1 MYVLAN
7 LERKY
12 PLMSIES
19 DLKKDGI
26 TVIEPL
32 DITTVNVIAKNVSKK
47 IVAAF
52 SNLGFDFD
60 TLYERF
66 SKLPMYI
73 ADMPEG
79 MSEASYFYKNSAIY
93 FRDGMG
99 LADLEKFAVH
109 ELIHNFQEQKNE
121 KGDLTRLGLC
131 TFKGSKPTGM
141 ALNEAA
147 VQLLA
152 SNILESTFETAT
164 YYDITFSTV
173 SPNCYPL
180 LCNLIYQMAYVT
192 GEEVLFESTFN
203 SNDHFKNKFTALCGE
218 NVYNQVSNYFDKI
231 LETEERIIKIS
242 NKIQKNELS
251 TAKVDSL
258 YKKSDE
264 LKKQLKSAY
273 FSTQE
278 LIINSY
284 FTNSL
289 KTLITSDDVD
299 RFRKKLYSFQDII
312 GTTTN
317 YFFFNNYYIQVME
330 KLDSRYD
337 SLSDYLDDDNTYLI
351 PKKENKFTKIINY
364 IKKLIWKKESVR

>member
-7 LERKY
+7 LERKCL
-12 PLMSIES
+12 LMSIES

-52 SNLGFDFD
+52 SNLGFNFD

-152 SNILESTFETAT
+152 SNILENTFETAT

-218 NVYNQVSNYFDKI
+218 NVYNQISNYFDKI
-231 LETEERIIKIS
+231 LETEEKIIKIS

-299 RFRKKLYSFQDII
+299 IFRKKLYSFQDII

>member
-1 MYVLAN
+1 MYILAN
-7 LERKY
+7 LERKCL
-12 PLMSIES
+12 LMSIES

-32 DITTVNVIAKNVSKK
+32 DTTTVNVIAKNVSKK

-152 SNILESTFETAT
+152 SNILENTFETVT

-218 NVYNQVSNYFDKI
+218 NVYNQISNYFDKI
-231 LETEERIIKIS
+231 LETEEKIIKIS

-258 YKKSDE
+258 YRKSDE

-299 RFRKKLYSFQDII
+299 IFRKKLYSFQDII

>member
-1 MYVLAN
+1 MYILAN
-7 LERKY
+7 LERKC

-32 DITTVNVIAKNVSKK
+32 DTTTVNVIAKNVSKK

-52 SNLGFDFD
+52 SNLGFNFD
-60 TLYERF
+60 TLYEKF

-152 SNILESTFETAT
+152 SNILENTFETAT

-231 LETEERIIKIS
+231 LETEEKIIKIS
-242 NKIQKNELS
+242 NKIQKTELF

-317 YFFFNNYYIQVME
+317 YFFFNNYYIQMME

>member
-258 YKKSDE
+258 YRKSDE

>member
-1 MYVLAN
+1 
-7 LERKY
+7 
-12 PLMSIES
+12 MSIES

-32 DITTVNVIAKNVSKK
+32 DTTTVNVIAKNVSKK

-93 FRDGMG
+93 FRDSMG

-152 SNILESTFETAT
+152 SNILENTFETAT

-218 NVYNQVSNYFDKI
+218 NMYNQISNYFDKI
-231 LETEERIIKIS
+231 LETEEKIIKIS
-242 NKIQKNELS
+242 NKIQKTELS

-289 KTLITSDDVD
+289 KTLITSEDVD
-299 RFRKKLYSFQDII
+299 IFRKKLYSFQDII

>member
-1 MYVLAN
+1 MYILAN
-7 LERKY
+7 LERKC

-32 DITTVNVIAKNVSKK
+32 DTTTVNVIAKNVSKK

-152 SNILESTFETAT
+152 SNILENTFETAT

-218 NVYNQVSNYFDKI
+218 NVYNQISNYFDKI
-231 LETEERIIKIS
+231 LETEEKIIKIS
-242 NKIQKNELS
+242 NKIQKTELS

-289 KTLITSDDVD
+289 KTLITSNDVD
-299 RFRKKLYSFQDII
+299 IFRKKLYSFQDII

>member
-1 MYVLAN
+1 MYILAN
-7 LERKY
+7 LERKCL
-12 PLMSIES
+12 LMSIES

-152 SNILESTFETAT
+152 SNILENTFETAT

-218 NVYNQVSNYFDKI
+218 NVYNQISNYFDKI
-231 LETEERIIKIS
+231 LETEEKIIKIS

-317 YFFFNNYYIQVME
+317 YFFFNNYYIQMME

>member
-1 MYVLAN
+1 
-7 LERKY
+7 
-12 PLMSIES
+12 MSIES

-32 DITTVNVIAKNVSKK
+32 DTTTVNVIAKNVSKK

-52 SNLGFDFD
+52 SNLGFAFD

-131 TFKGSKPTGM
+131 TFKGFKPAGM

-152 SNILESTFETAT
+152 SNILENTFETAT

-218 NVYNQVSNYFDKI
+218 NVYNQISNYFDKI

-242 NKIQKNELS
+242 NKIQHTELS

-258 YKKSDE
+258 YKKSDV
-264 LKKQLKSAY
+264 LKNQLKNAY
-273 FSTQE
+273 FSAQE
-278 LIINSY
+278 LIISSY

-317 YFFFNNYYIQVME
+317 YFFFNNYYIQIME

-337 SLSDYLDDDNTYLI
+337 SLSDYLDNDNTYLI

>member
-1 MYVLAN
+1 MYILAN
-7 LERKY
+7 LERKC

-32 DITTVNVIAKNVSKK
+32 DTTTVNVIAKNVSKK

-131 TFKGSKPTGM
+131 TFKWSKPTGM

-152 SNILESTFETAT
+152 SNILENTFETAT

-218 NVYNQVSNYFDKI
+218 NVYNQISNYFDKI
-231 LETEERIIKIS
+231 LETEEKIIKIS

-317 YFFFNNYYIQVME
+317 YFFFNNYYIQIME

>member
-7 LERKY
+7 LERKC

-52 SNLGFDFD
+52 SNLGFNFD

-152 SNILESTFETAT
+152 SNILENTFETAT

-218 NVYNQVSNYFDKI
+218 NVYNQISNYFDKI
-231 LETEERIIKIS
+231 LETEEKIIKIS
-242 NKIQKNELS
+242 NKMQKTELS

-299 RFRKKLYSFQDII
+299 IFRKKLYSFQDII

-317 YFFFNNYYIQVME
+317 YFFFNNYYIQIME

>member
-1 MYVLAN
+1 MYILAN
-7 LERKY
+7 LERKC

-32 DITTVNVIAKNVSKK
+32 DTTRVNVIAKNVSKK

-152 SNILESTFETAT
+152 SNILENTFETAT

-218 NVYNQVSNYFDKI
+218 NVYNQISNYFDKI
-231 LETEERIIKIS
+231 LETEEKIIKIS
-242 NKIQKNELS
+242 NKIQKTELS

-278 LIINSY
+278 LIISSY

-317 YFFFNNYYIQVME
+317 YFFFNNYYIQMME

>member
-1 MYVLAN
+1 MYILAN
-7 LERKY
+7 LERKC

-147 VQLLA
+147 VQLLT
-152 SNILESTFETAT
+152 SNILENTFETAT

-218 NVYNQVSNYFDKI
+218 NVYNQISNYFDKI
-231 LETEERIIKIS
+231 LETEEKIIKIS

-299 RFRKKLYSFQDII
+299 IFRKKLYSFQDII

-317 YFFFNNYYIQVME
+317 YFFFNNYYIQMME

>member
-1 MYVLAN
+1 MYILAN
-7 LERKY
+7 LERKC

-32 DITTVNVIAKNVSKK
+32 DTTTVNVIAKNVSKK

-152 SNILESTFETAT
+152 SNILENTFETAT

-231 LETEERIIKIS
+231 LETEEKIIKIS
-242 NKIQKNELS
+242 NKIQKTELS

-317 YFFFNNYYIQVME
+317 YFFFNNYYIQMME

>member
-1 MYVLAN
+1 MYILAN
-7 LERKY
+7 LERKCL
-12 PLMSIES
+12 LMSIES

-152 SNILESTFETAT
+152 SNILENTFETAT

-218 NVYNQVSNYFDKI
+218 NVYNQISNYFDKI
-231 LETEERIIKIS
+231 LETEEKIIKIS

-299 RFRKKLYSFQDII
+299 IFRKKLYSFQDII

>member
-1 MYVLAN
+1 MYILAN
-7 LERKY
+7 LERKCL
-12 PLMSIES
+12 LMSIES

-32 DITTVNVIAKNVSKK
+32 DITTVNVIAKNVSEK

-152 SNILESTFETAT
+152 SNILENTFETAT

-218 NVYNQVSNYFDKI
+218 NVYNQISNYFDKI
-231 LETEERIIKIS
+231 LETEEKIIKIS

-258 YKKSDE
+258 YRKSDE

>member
-1 MYVLAN
+1 MYILAN
-7 LERKY
+7 LERKC

-32 DITTVNVIAKNVSKK
+32 DTTTVNVIAKNVSKK

-152 SNILESTFETAT
+152 SNILENTFETAT

-218 NVYNQVSNYFDKI
+218 NVYNQISNYFDKI
-231 LETEERIIKIS
+231 LETEEKIIKIS
-242 NKIQKNELS
+242 NKIQKTELS

-278 LIINSY
+278 LIISSY

-317 YFFFNNYYIQVME
+317 YFFFNNYYIQMME

>member
-1 MYVLAN
+1 MYILAN
-7 LERKY
+7 LEMKCL
-12 PLMSIES
+12 LMSIES

-32 DITTVNVIAKNVSKK
+32 DTTTVNVIAKNVSKK

-152 SNILESTFETAT
+152 SNILENTFETAT

-218 NVYNQVSNYFDKI
+218 NVYNQISNYFDKI
-231 LETEERIIKIS
+231 LETEEKIIKIS
-242 NKIQKNELS
+242 NKIQKTELS

>member
-1 MYVLAN
+1 MYILAN
-7 LERKY
+7 LERKCL
-12 PLMSIES
+12 LMSIES

-152 SNILESTFETAT
+152 SNILENTFETAT

-218 NVYNQVSNYFDKI
+218 NVYNQTSNYFDKI
-231 LETEERIIKIS
+231 LETEEKIIKIS
-242 NKIQKNELS
+242 NKIQKTELS

-317 YFFFNNYYIQVME
+317 YFFFNNYYIQMME

>member
-1 MYVLAN
+1 MYILAN
-7 LERKY
+7 LERKCL
-12 PLMSIES
+12 LMSIES

-32 DITTVNVIAKNVSKK
+32 DTTTVNVIAKNVSKK

-152 SNILESTFETAT
+152 SNILENTFETAT

-218 NVYNQVSNYFDKI
+218 NVYNQISNYFDKI
-231 LETEERIIKIS
+231 LETEEKIIKIS

-258 YKKSDE
+258 YRKSDE
-264 LKKQLKSAY
+264 LKKQLKSVY

-299 RFRKKLYSFQDII
+299 IFRKKLYSFQDII

-317 YFFFNNYYIQVME
+317 YFFFNNYYIQMME

>member
-1 MYVLAN
+1 MYILAN
-7 LERKY
+7 LERKCL
-12 PLMSIES
+12 LMSIES

-32 DITTVNVIAKNVSKK
+32 DTTTVNVIAKNVSKK

-152 SNILESTFETAT
+152 SNILENTFETAT

-218 NVYNQVSNYFDKI
+218 NVYNQISNYFDKI
-231 LETEERIIKIS
+231 LETEEKIIKIS

-258 YKKSDE
+258 YRKSDE

>member
-1 MYVLAN
+1 MYILAN
-7 LERKY
+7 LERKC

-32 DITTVNVIAKNVSKK
+32 DTTTVNVIAKNVSKK

-73 ADMPEG
+73 ADMPEV

-152 SNILESTFETAT
+152 SNILENTFETAT

-218 NVYNQVSNYFDKI
+218 NVYNQISNYFDKI
-231 LETEERIIKIS
+231 LETEEKIIKIS
-242 NKIQKNELS
+242 NKIQKTELS

-273 FSTQE
+273 FSAQE
-278 LIINSY
+278 LIISSY

-317 YFFFNNYYIQVME
+317 YFFFNNYYIQMME